1 MTDYILHG
9 TTLTLVWFAV
19 VNVAS
24 AGAVAWLARRV
35 AHVESPSF
43 WFMLRMLPAISAA
56 LFAIAVFV
64 PSYSQYEPL
73 ESSEGFSVTLT
84 LCASAALAMCLA
96 AAMRAMRAWSRAAA
110 RVTMW
115 MQSAQPLGLMRGA
128 MPAYVVDAD
137 APVMALAGVLR
148 PRLLVSRSLVH
159 AFTHEEL
166 AASLAHEVEH
176 RRSWDNLKR
185 LVMCGA
191 PDALRIV
198 PAGRFIEQR
207 WALAAEHAADRMDGD
222 DSAAA
227 RCALASALVK
237 VARLRSLQPTAGE
250 PISTLIGGGEIA
262 SRVERLLDDTPAVER
277 SRRWWPAAVAV
288 MVAAASMA
296 ASYGPILRAVHAVT
310 EMLVRMVP

>member
-1 MTDYILHG
+1 MTDYMLHG

-19 VNVAS
+19 VNVAA
-24 AGAVAWLARRV
+24 AGAVAWIARRV
-35 AHVESPSF
+35 ARVESPWF
-43 WFMLRMLPAISAA
+43 WFALRMLPAISAA

-64 PSYSQYEPL
+64 PSYSRYEPL
-73 ESSEGFSVTLT
+73 ESSEGFNVTLT
-84 LCASAALAMCLA
+84 LCASAALAMCLSA
-96 AAMRAMRAWSRAAA
+96 AIRAARAWSRAAA

-115 MQSAQPLGLMRGA
+115 MQSAQPLGLMCGA

-137 APVMALAGVLR
+137 APVMALAGVFR
-148 PRLLVSRSLVH
+148 PRLLVSRTLVD

-166 AASLAHEVEH
+166 SASLAHEVGH

-191 PDALRIV
+191 PDALLFA
-198 PAGRFIEQR
+198 PAGRFIERR
-207 WALAAEHAADRMDGD
+207 WASAAERAADRMDGE
-222 DSAAA
+222 DSPSA

-262 SRVERLLDDTPAVER
+262 SRVERLLDDAPAVDRCR
-277 SRRWWPAAVAV
+277 SWWSAALAFVAAVAV
-288 MVAAASMA
+288 VA
-296 ASYGPILRAVHAVT
+296 ASYGPILRGVHAMT
-310 EMLVRMVP
+310 ETLVRTVP